1 MKTNFFIILIMVI
14 TLTNF
19 SCKTESV
26 IPAVQAP
33 NTQPSGTVSQTPV
46 VNDKAINFTLTSDA
60 SKDVTLED
68 YKNNVVVLF
77 FFGNGCP
84 SCKAT
89 APSIESTFVNN
100 YAGKKVQVI
109 GLDTWDGNLASVRA
123 FKTASSL
130 TFPLLLNASVVAKT
144 LETTYDRIL
153 VVDKNGIVRFKGTN
167 LANGDIANAQ
177 KVVDEYLGK

>member
-1 MKTNFFIILIMVI
+1 MLVM

-19 SCKTESV
+19 SCKTESAA
-26 IPAVQAP
+26 PAVQTP
-33 NTQPSGTVSQTPV
+33 TTPSTGGVSQTPV
-46 VNDKAINFTLTSDA
+46 VTEKAINFTLASDG

-68 YKNNVVVLF
+68 YKTNVVILF
-77 FFGNGCP
+77 FFGNGCT

-89 APSIESTFVNN
+89 APTVESTFVSS

-130 TFPLLLNASVVAKT
+130 SFPLLLNASGVAKT
-144 LETTYDRIL
+144 LETTYDRIM
-153 VVDKNGIVRFKGTN
+153 VVDKNGFVRFKGTN
-167 LANGDIANAQ
+167 LANGDIANAK
-177 KVVDEYLGK
+177 KVVDEYLAK